1 MTLSIAIVGAGPSG
15 FYAAEALIKRDLG
28 CHVDILESLPTP
40 FGLIRF
46 GVAPDH
52 EKTKRVSRSYE
63 KTALDEAVRY
73 FGNVEVGRDIGLDK
87 LRELYDAVI
96 LAVGAP
102 LDRELGVPGGDLPG
116 VVGSAEF
123 VGWYNGHPDF
133 RDLEPNLECRAVA
146 IIGNGNVALD
156 VARVLAKT
164 PSEMAGTDLPDYA
177 AKAIQASPVADI
189 HIIGR
194 RGPNEAKWTNVELRE
209 MGRLDDAVPLLD
221 PAVLP
226 EAVAGEMSARDR
238 RLKEKNLATLR
249 SFPEV
254 AAAGKSK
261 RIHFAFCARPVE
273 VLGAE
278 RVEALRL
285 ERTRVEDGRAVGC
298 NEFFEIPC
306 GLVVASIGYRSR
318 PIAGVPFD
326 ERLGVIANRKGRV
339 APGIYAVGWAMRGPS
354 GVIGTNKPDADL
366 VAGHIEADLTP
377 TGKPGRAGLERYLDD
392 QGVAWVSYE
401 DWKRIEAAEVAAASP
416 KAPRKKLIRIKDM
429 LAVLDRLPEP
439 RARSAT

>member
-15 FYAAEALIKRDLG
+15 FYAAEALIKRDLD
-28 CHVDILESLPTP
+28 CRIDILESLPTP

-63 KTALDEAVRY
+63 KTALDEAVQY
-73 FGNVEVGRDIGLDK
+73 FGNVEVGRDIDLDK

-96 LAVGAP
+96 LAIGAP
-102 LDRELGVPGGDLPG
+102 LDRALDVPGGDLKG

-133 RDLEPNLECRAVA
+133 RDLDPDLDCESVA
-146 IIGNGNVALD
+146 IVGNGNVALD

-164 PSEMAGTDLPDYA
+164 PAEMAKTDLPEYA
-177 AKAIQASPVADI
+177 AEAIHSSPIGDI
-189 HIIGR
+189 YIFGR

-209 MGRLDDAVPLLD
+209 MGRLQDAVPLLD

-226 EAVAGEMSARDR
+226 EAVSGEMSARDR
-238 RLKEKNLATLR
+238 RLKEKNLATLK

-261 RIHFAFCARPVE
+261 RIHFEFFARPVE
-273 VLGAE
+273 VLGSE

-285 ERTRVEDGRAVGC
+285 ERTRVEDGQAVGSD
-298 NEFFEIPC
+298 EFFEIPC

-318 PIAGVPFD
+318 PVPGVPFD
-326 ERLGVIANRKGRV
+326 ERRGVIVNRKGRV
-339 APGIYAVGWAMRGPS
+339 APGLYAVGWAMRGPS
-354 GVIGTNKPDADL
+354 GVIGTNKPDAEL
-366 VAGHIEADLTP
+366 VAGHIEADLAP
-377 TGKPGRAGLERYLDD
+377 AGKPGRRGLERYLDD
-392 QGVAWVSYE
+392 RGVTWVSYD
-401 DWKRIEAAEVAAASP
+401 DWKQIEAAEIAAAGP
-416 KAPRKKLIRIKDM
+416 EAPRKKLIRIKDM
-429 LAVLDRLPEP
+429 LAVLDRLPER
-439 RARSAT
+439 RAQSGT